1 MSIEKGRWVDGRYV
15 DGNGN
20 EMKPPVSER
29 PKGYKPPT
37 GMVNGVEKKDINEPV
52 VSVGEI
58 LEDLEKK
65 KKRYKKLKN
74 IEKKKIHY
82 PKPEDL
88 DQESFVELVYDL
100 FIIWRKKVF
109 NIPFLTMLGI
119 WILVYYQV
127 TSHYHKYS
135 YGGGWETKKISQH

>member
-15 DGNGN
+15 DGIGN

-58 LEDLEKK
+58 LEDLEK
-65 KKRYKKLKN
+65 N
-74 IEKKKIHY
+74 KIHY
-82 PKPEDL
+82 PKLED
-88 DQESFVELVYDL
+88 EENKSFKDL

-109 NIPFLTMLGI
+109 TVPVLTMIGV
-119 WILVYYQV
+119 WIIVLYIIF
-127 TSHYHKYS
+127 S
-135 YGGGWETKKISQH
+135 

>member
-65 KKRYKKLKN
+65 KKRYKKPEDLEKN
-74 IEKKKIHY
+74 KIHY
-82 PKPEDL
+82 PKLEDV
-88 DQESFVELVYDL
+88 ENKSFKDL

-109 NIPFLTMLGI
+109 TVPVLTMLGI

>member
-20 EMKPPVSER
+20 EIIPPVSER

-100 FIIWRKKVF
+100 FIVLREKVF
-109 NIPFLTMLGI
+109 TIPVLTMIGV
-119 WILVYYQV
+119 WIIVLYIIL
-127 TSHYHKYS
+127 K
-135 YGGGWETKKISQH
+135 

>member
-1 MSIEKGRWVDGRYV
+1 MGIKKGRWVDDRYV

-20 EMKPPVSER
+20 ELLI
-29 PKGYKPPT
+29 PPT
-37 GMVNGVEKKDINEPV
+37 GMFNRVKKKDINEPV
-52 VSVGEI
+52 ESIGEI

-100 FIIWRKKVF
+100 FIVLREKVF
-109 NIPFLTMLGI
+109 TIPVLTMIGV
-119 WILVYYQV
+119 WIIVLY
-127 TSHYHKYS
+127 
-135 YGGGWETKKISQH
+135 IILL

>member
-29 PKGYKPPT
+29 PKGYKPST
-37 GMVNGVEKKDINEPV
+37 GMVNGVEKKDVNEPV
-52 VSVGEI
+52 ESIGEI

-65 KKRYKKLKN
+65 KKRYKKLKD
-74 IEKKKIHY
+74 IFKKLKIHY

-88 DQESFVELVYDL
+88 DQESFKELVYDL
-100 FIIWRKKVF
+100 FILLREKVF
-109 NIPFLTMLGI
+109 TIPVLTMIGV
-119 WILVYYQV
+119 WIIVLY
-127 TSHYHKYS
+127 
-135 YGGGWETKKISQH
+135 IIF

>member
-1 MSIEKGRWVDGRYV
+1 MGIEKGRWVDGRYV

-20 EMKPPVSER
+20 EITPPVSER
-29 PKGYKPPT
+29 PKGYNPST
-37 GMVNGVEKKDINEPV
+37 GRVDEVEKKDISEPA

-58 LEDLEKK
+58 LEDMEKK
-65 KKRYKKLKN
+65 KK
-74 IEKKKIHY
+74 HY
-82 PKPEDL
+82 SD
-88 DQESFVELVYDL
+88 FTT
-100 FIIWRKKVF
+100 IKKVF
-109 NIPFLTMLGI
+109 TVPVLTMLGI

>member
-29 PKGYKPPT
+29 PKGYKPST

-52 VSVGEI
+52 ESVGEI
-58 LEDLEKK
+58 LEDL
-65 KKRYKKLKN
+65 
-74 IEKKKIHY
+74 EKKKIHY

-100 FIIWRKKVF
+100 FIVLREKVF
-109 NIPFLTMLGI
+109 TIPVLTMIGV
-119 WILVYYQV
+119 WIIVLYIIF
-127 TSHYHKYS
+127 S
-135 YGGGWETKKISQH
+135 